1 MEMLAIDSP
10 SRETLMSLVVGH
22 FVAQDADP
30 RESTADALLD
40 ELAEAMHWD
49 ALDSGEDAALADS
62 ADAIRQIFDEYCE
75 AKTAE
80 SSTSR
85 ILSTYAHEYMACER
99 VVLDNIC
106 SHFNLWFLKAGV

>member
-1 MEMLAIDSP
+1 MDELAIDSP

-40 ELAEAMHWD
+40 ELDEAMHWD
-49 ALDSGEDAALADS
+49 ALDSDEDAALADS
-62 ADAIRQIFDEYCE
+62 ADAIRQIFDEYCA

-80 SSTSR
+80 GCASRCPSSHR
-85 ILSTYAHEYMACER
+85 RAYMACER
-99 VVLDNIC
+99 QTLDGL
-106 SHFNLWFLKAGV
+106 SRQFQQW